1 MLLEVRSYL
10 RDRRQASLTDLALH
24 FRSQPDAMRGM
35 LDHWIAKGKVR
46 SLSCAPSS
54 CGKSGGC
61 CCAGVSAPVIYE
73 WIEAPP
79 SGASA

>member
-10 RDRRQASLTDLALH
+10 RARRQASLSDLAIR

-46 SLSCAPSS
+46 RIACASA
-54 CGKSGGC
+54 CGKGCGGC
-61 CCAGVSAPVIYE
+61 SAASQPEVYE
-73 WIEAPP
+73 WLEVTPNALH
-79 SGASA
+79 